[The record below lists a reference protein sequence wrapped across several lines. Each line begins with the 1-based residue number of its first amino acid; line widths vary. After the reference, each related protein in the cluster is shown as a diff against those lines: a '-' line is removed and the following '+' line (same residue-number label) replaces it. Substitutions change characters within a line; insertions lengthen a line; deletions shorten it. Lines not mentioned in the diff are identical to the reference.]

1 MYVRENVHAF
11 LMATWVRLDECQ
23 ALMILGYLEKIRRKG
38 ALMLVCVCAC
48 VCVCVGKIGCVESVS
63 GCV

>member
-1 MYVRENVHAF
+1 
-11 LMATWVRLDECQ
+11 
-23 ALMILGYLEKIRRKG
+23 MILGYLEKIRRKG